1 MELLA
6 GLAGLAGLVAV
17 GVAGYRWARVA
28 QREHYIAG
36 SCVRAAWRWA
46 ARRPPNAV
54 LAVALLL
61 GLAAVAVM
69 GGTGAT
75 AALIALGTVAVA
87 GGWPL
92 GMALVGSPPLKLT
105 RRASTTL
112 GTAALVAAAAAGLV
126 WAVADQLTAVVAAAA
141 GMPLW
146 VDLALLVARPLEAT
160 AAQRHRR
167 RAETRLRRVA
177 PTVIAVTGSWGKTS
191 VKNHIRDLLAAGAD
205 VVASPASW
213 NNLAGLS
220 RTVNEHLSD
229 STEIVVAEMG
239 MYGPGEIRS
248 LCGWVRPHIAVI
260 CAVGPMHLERVGSLE
275 GIAAAKAE
283 IVEGCEKA
291 VLWVE
296 DPLLEDH
303 AMRAMP
309 EGAEVWRVGAAG
321 GADMATGLGPSGGE
335 WSDSEDGSADA
346 AGSATEIDA
355 GDGPVA
361 GAHPDPRCDAGEGE
375 SGLDVAVGVAVAGD
389 GGSSEIRV
397 WHRGAL
403 IGACPAAP
411 GLYASNV
418 GCAVAACLAHGRP
431 ATEIAKRLPMLSVP
445 KNRGG
450 AEISESGV
458 YVLDDTFNSNPQGAA
473 AALRRLHHDV
483 SGRKVLATP
492 GMVELGR
499 MQDDE
504 NAKLAAEAS
513 RLGIEVLAIGWT
525 NRKALRQGTGDKALL
540 AKNRAAA
547 ADWVRHNLS
556 EGDGV
561 AWENDLPDHYP

>member
-275 GIAAAKAE
+275 GIAEAKSE

-291 VLWVE
+291 VLWVD
-296 DPLLEDH
+296 DPLLEAH

-309 EGAEVWRVGAAG
+309 AAAEVWRVGA
-321 GADMATGLGPSGGE
+321 
-335 WSDSEDGSADA
+335 
-346 AGSATEIDA
+346 I
-355 GDGPVA
+355 
-361 GAHPDPRCDAGEGE
+361 AGEPGE
-375 SGLDVAVGVAVAGD
+375 AALDVAVGVVVAGD

-397 WHRGAL
+397 WHRGIL

>member
-1 MELLA
+1 MSLLA
-6 GLAGLAGLVAV
+6 GLAGVVGLVAV
-17 GVAGYRWARVA
+17 GVGGYRWGRVA

-36 SCVRAAWRWA
+36 SCARTAWRWA
-46 ARRPPNAV
+46 TRRPPNAV
-54 LAVALLL
+54 PAAALLL
-61 GLAAVAVM
+61 GLAVVAAT
-69 GGTGAT
+69 GGSGSVPV
-75 AALIALGTVAVA
+75 ALIALGTVAVA

-92 GMALVGSPPLKLT
+92 GMALVGSPPLKFT
-105 RRASTTL
+105 RRAATTL
-112 GTAALVAAAAAGLV
+112 GIAAVIAAAAAGLV

-146 VDLALLVARPLEAT
+146 VDLALLVARPLEAA

-167 RAETRLRRVA
+167 RAETKLRRVA
-177 PTVIAVTGSWGKTS
+177 PAVIAVTGSWGKTS

-220 RTVNEHLSD
+220 RTVNEHLSE
-229 STEIVVAEMG
+229 STEVMVAEMG

-248 LCGWVRPHIAVI
+248 LCGWVRPHVAVI

-275 GIAAAKAE
+275 GIAAAKSE

-291 VLWVE
+291 VLWVD
-296 DPLLEDH
+296 DPLLETH

-309 EGAEVWRVGAAG
+309 EGAEVWRVGTVADEPGEAAL
-321 GADMATGLGPSGGE
+321 DM
-335 WSDSEDGSADA
+335 
-346 AGSATEIDA
+346 
-355 GDGPVA
+355 
-361 GAHPDPRCDAGEGE
+361 
-375 SGLDVAVGVAVAGD
+375 AVGVAIADD
-389 GGSSEIRV
+389 GGSPEIRV

-431 ATEIAKRLPMLSVP
+431 AAEIAKRLRLLSVP

-450 AEISESGV
+450 AEISERGV
-458 YVLDDTFNSNPQGAA
+458 YVLDDTFNSNPLGAA

-492 GMVELGR
+492 GMVELGA
-499 MQDDE
+499 MQADE
-504 NAKLAAEAS
+504 NRKLAAEAT
-513 RLGIEVLAIGWT
+513 RLGVEVLAIGWT
-525 NRKALRQGTGDKALL
+525 NRKALRQGSAGKALT
-540 AKNRAAA
+540 AKDRAAA
-547 ADWVRHNLS
+547 ARWIRDNLT